1 MRTPRKSGRCL
12 PPRVS
17 AAFCALA
24 IGSTLLAVPAA
35 AQWDERDDRS
45 KKPAQ
50 APAKD
55 QQPAKK
61 DKKKLDPAG
70 VFTPA
75 PAGAKPDGAEGE
87 AVPQN
92 RAWSIVLVVFRG
104 EDQAQLAR
112 LALAKVRGEGG
123 LPDAHIEKRGD
134 STAVAYGQF
143 ESANSPEAVNELKRV
158 QDMVVGTPKQ
168 QPYQFAL
175 LSPPVNKPMEGS
187 IPEYNLVT
195 AKSLMGADALYTLQ
209 VGVYGR
215 QDLNRPTEADLAE
228 SRKAAEQAVVRLR
241 QEGEQAFYY
250 HGPRMSMVTIGVF
263 DEHDFDPQVPSYKS
277 PRLTDIRKRHPY
289 NLYNG
294 TGITENKPGRRQGLT
309 VEQKLQ
315 TSTLVKIPEK

>member
-1 MRTPRKSGRCL
+1 MTCRELPRGL
-12 PPRVS
+12 I

-24 IGSTLLAVPAA
+24 LGFAATAVPAG

-45 KKPAQ
+45 KKPAKE
-50 APAKD
+50 PAKD
-55 QQPAKK
+55 QPPAKK
-61 DKKKLDPAG
+61 DRDKKKLDPAG

-87 AVPQN
+87 VVPLN

-112 LALAKVRGEGG
+112 LALAKVRSEGR
-123 LPDAHIEKRGD
+123 LPDAYIEKRGD

-158 QDMVVGTPKQ
+158 QEMVVGTQ

-215 QDLNRPTEADLAE
+215 QDLDRPTESDLAE
-228 SRKAAEQAVVRLR
+228 SRKAAEQAVIRLR

-250 HGPRMSMVTIGVF
+250 HGPRMSMVTIGIF

>member
-1 MRTPRKSGRCL
+1 MTGRNFPRGAT
-12 PPRVS
+12 
-17 AAFCALA
+17 AAFCAVVLGSGSLA
-24 IGSTLLAVPAA
+24 APAA

-50 APAKD
+50 EPAKD
-55 QQPAKK
+55 QPSKKDK

-75 PAGAKPDGAEGE
+75 PPGAKPDGSSGE
-87 AVPQN
+87 AVPLN

-112 LALAKVRGEGG
+112 LALAKVRSEGG
-123 LPDAHIEKRGD
+123 LPDAYIEKRGD

-158 QDMVVGTPKQ
+158 QEMVVGTPKQ

-175 LSPPVNKPMEGS
+175 LSPPVNKPMEGT
-187 IPEYNLVT
+187 IPEYNLVA

-215 QDLNRPTEADLAE
+215 QDLDRPTEADLAE
-228 SRKAAEQAVVRLR
+228 SRKAAEQAVIRLR
-241 QEGEQAFYY
+241 QEGEQAFYF
-250 HGPRMSMVTIGVF
+250 HGPRMSMVTIGIF

-277 PRLTDIRKRHPY
+277 PRLTDVRKRHPY

-294 TGITENKPGRRQGLT
+294 TGITENKPGRRQGMT